1 MTKTERAAS
10 RGERSFRTWM
20 YRRRVGER
28 LTKSKVRFQRC
39 DRQTEEPRRMT
50 IVVRDNGSFI
60 QGRGGDGQCVCMCRA
75 EGHGRIRRELWEKD
89 NRLLGLRERGN
100 DLTEQKG
107 QVARERDRDIQ
118 RTKAERE
125 KGETKEGW
133 MRGAYQGQK

>member
-1 MTKTERAAS
+1 MGS
-10 RGERSFRTWM
+10 
-20 YRRRVGER
+20 
-28 LTKSKVRFQRC
+28 VR
-39 DRQTEEPRRMT
+39 
-50 IVVRDNGSFI
+50 
-60 QGRGGDGQCVCMCRA
+60 MCRA